1 MWTTTSRTPRG
12 EIMSVGRG
20 TVTLVR
26 LRTLIYC
33 LYVLNPRA
41 YCFGVIHFVVLLI
54 YVVESLSVSPNH
66 IRLLGFARSCFE
78 NVVSSQ
84 GHMINVSFFSAVR
97 SACLFILK
105 SLRCA
110 VFRS

>member
-26 LRTLIYC
+26 LRTFIYC

-54 YVVESLSVSPNH
+54 YVVESLGVSPEVNQF
-66 IRLLGFARSCFE
+66 IMF
-78 NVVSSQ
+78 SQ
-84 GHMINVSFFSAVR
+84 QQF
-97 SACLFILK
+97 
-105 SLRCA
+105 
-110 VFRS
+110 